1 MAEMLHAQRSVVI
14 RIHSK
19 TIEDGGKVVVSLKET
34 SMSIIWITD
43 KEE

>member
-19 TIEDGGKVVVSLKET
+19 TIEDGGKEVESLREI
-34 SMSIIWITD
+34 SMHIT
-43 KEE
+43 